1 MSLLTPS
8 ESAYGRCD
16 AHHGRHG
23 TYLGGCVLMG
33 SEAPRPFTFR
43 AGGNCG
49 VCGVEIDLRY
59 ERGKRTAAVLVA
71 GTDTPHGHSQPAVS
85 LDAHELAEAIVL
97 ASRAARQA
105 APPVQQAQQAAPAP
119 SAAPSRPSQPP
130 AASVSVRGIPEF
142 DRDG

>member
-1 MSLLTPS
+1 MNSLTPS
-8 ESAYGRCD
+8 DYGRCD

-23 TYLGGCVLMG
+23 TYLGRCVLVG
-33 SEAPRPFTFR
+33 SEAPRPFVFR
-43 AGGNCG
+43 DGGHCG

-59 ERGKRTAAVLVA
+59 ERGKRNAAVLLA
-71 GTDTPHGHSQPAVS
+71 GTDTPHGHSQAAVS

-105 APPVQQAQQAAPAP
+105 TQPVQQAQQAVAAP
-119 SAAPSRPSQPP
+119 SAPPSRPSQPP
-130 AASVSVRGIPEF
+130 AVSVRGIPEF